1 MKINKIM
8 RADQALGFLKDGDS
22 VMIGGFGF
30 RGCPLALVDALVATN
45 KKNLTIITND
55 LGNSGEG
62 LGNVLLNQQ
71 IKHLIGTY
79 FTWNRDVAEAKNRGE
94 IVVTLI
100 PQGSFAESIRAGG
113 MGIPAYYAL
122 ASEGTEIGEGKEVRM
137 FNGRNYVLEH
147 ALTADVALIRAYKSD
162 TLGNLIYYKTSRNFN
177 PAMATAAKYTIVEVE
192 QIVPAGELTPEEIVT
207 PHIYV
212 DAIVKG
218 GEYQWA

>member
-8 RADQALGFLKDGDS
+8 SAGQALSVLKDGDS

-30 RGCPLALVDALVATN
+30 RGCPLELVDALVATN

-62 LGNVLLNQQ
+62 LGNVLRSKQ
-71 IKHLIGTY
+71 IKHLVGTY
-79 FTWNRDVAEAKNRGE
+79 FTWNRDVADAKNRGE

-147 ALTADVALIRAYKSD
+147 ALIADVALIRAYKSD

-177 PAMATAAKYTIVEVE
+177 PAMATAAKYTIAEVE
-192 QIVPAGELTPEEIVT
+192 QIVEAGELNPEEIVT

-212 DAIVKG
+212 NAIVKG
-218 GEYQWA
+218 GEYQWT